1 LKFGQTG
8 MRAVRDAGA
17 GIEPAWLYSP
27 GACAFA
33 AAGPATYS
41 QTSKSERAARL
52 QRELLHSAMELA
64 RLAQL
69 RASTR

>member
-17 GIEPAWLYSP
+17 GIDRQLHSP

-41 QTSKSERAARL
+41 QTSKSERAGRL
-52 QRELLHSAMELA
+52 QRELVHSAMELA